1 MLTTLKFVVLY
12 SGFFYFELKI
22 QLCFLIVFLAF
33 IFKVLDILPLI
44 MVACKWWKRAYWK
57 LCTLWLSQDSN
68 VLLWYWKFCEHE
80 AMSGLSWSTPENRRG
95 RGEEE
100 VLFNSPP
107 PQPFWVIK
115 VYLLS
120 CSQAYVMIP
129 INKSP

>member
-68 VLLWYWKFCEHE
+68 VLR
-80 AMSGLSWSTPENRRG
+80 GISWSTPENRRG

-100 VLFNSPP
+100 VLFSPP
-107 PQPFWVIK
+107 PPHFLGHARKWGLIK